1 MKHAAVVGICILAVA
16 VPAIPG
22 IEGLAPG
29 EGRSVRTE
37 AGSDSFLSA
46 PSCSETRADLCL
58 SSGGDPASDSF
69 SLRQIEQSASLRAEL
84 PDADT
89 AARLRAPE
97 PTPAPEPWAVMEIR
111 PGDTLIALANWFGV
125 SPFDIAVMN
134 GAAVDDYIVIGHTLV
149 IPLPESQFV
158 MPPVPD
164 ISEPVEAPVAVTP
177 PPEPD
182 PPPVVVAPPELPT
195 SSGQSWTKEEVVE
208 AICSL
213 PWPCEKMVAIAACE
227 SGLRPDA
234 VNPIGYYGLFQI
246 NHAFDGWDNPWTNA
260 QVAYYEKYLP
270 MLESSGDGL
279 APWPV
284 CRYY

>member
-1 MKHAAVVGICILAVA
+1 MA

-29 EGRSVRTE
+29 EERSVRTD
-37 AGSDSFLSA
+37 AGGDSFLSA

-58 SSGGDPASDSF
+58 EPVA
-69 SLRQIEQSASLRAEL
+69 Q
-84 PDADT
+84 
-89 AARLRAPE
+89 PE
-97 PTPAPEPWAVMEIR
+97 PPSLALQQFERRAVREATPGPTPEPEPWGTMEIR
-111 PGDTLIALANWFGV
+111 PGDMLIALANWFGV

-164 ISEPVEAPVAVTP
+164 ISVPVEEPVAVTP

-227 SGLRPDA
+227 SGLRADA

-279 APWPV
+279 APWPL